1 MIAPLRVG
9 FVTGAT
15 PDKWARSWR
24 AGRRESLHLVPT
36 TEADQVDGVRDG
48 SLDMAIVRLPVDRDD
63 LHCVRLYDEL
73 QVAVASREHLLAA
86 ADDEVSLADLADE
99 QLVRPHASGWTPT
112 ADQLDWPPMSEQE
125 AIETV
130 AAGTGV
136 VILPMSVAR
145 IHQRKDVV
153 SRVVSDLGPTTIAL
167 VWRIERDD
175 EVTQAFV
182 GVTKG
187 RTPRSSR

>member
-1 MIAPLRVG
+1 MTDSLRIG
-9 FVTGAT
+9 FVTGST
-15 PDKWARSWR
+15 PDKWARHWR
-24 AGRRESLHLVPT
+24 ERRREPLELVPV
-36 TEADQVDGVRDG
+36 TEDGQVTGVREG
-48 SLDMAIVRLPVDRDD
+48 SLDMALVRLPVDRDG

-86 ADDEVSLADLADE
+86 ADDEVTTADLTDE

-112 ADQLDWPPMSEQE
+112 AEQLEWPPMTEQE
-125 AIETV
+125 AVETV

-145 IHQRKDVV
+145 LHQRKDVV
-153 SRVVSDLGPTTIAL
+153 SRVVADLGPTTIAL
-167 VWRIERDD
+167 VWRVERDD

-182 GVTKG
+182 GVAKG
-187 RTPRSSR
+187 RTANTSR